1 MTNNYLKQLA
11 SLRWLAAAALGLS
24 ALSAQAM
31 EDESIYS
38 YTKIEAGT
46 GKIRGQAG
54 SSQSLSVDGWIGG
67 DFNRL
72 WYQFDGERAGG
83 RIEAA
88 ELQLLYGRYIAPFWD
103 AQVGLRH
110 DARPGKRN
118 YLTLGVRGLAPYA
131 FDVDLK
137 LFVRDDGK
145 VSARTRFENDFLLTN
160 RFVARPY
167 VNVEWSAS
175 NVDATVRRGLY
186 QADFGLQA
194 RYEFNRQFAPYV
206 DVSRTFYPRA
216 QSGGPRPA
224 TTVRAGLR
232 VIF

>member
-1 MTNNYLKQLA
+1 M
-11 SLRWLAAAALGLS
+11 RWLAAAVLGLS

-38 YTKIEAGT
+38 YTKVEAGT
-46 GKIRGQAG
+46 GKIRGEAG
-54 SSQSLSVDGWIGG
+54 SSQSLAVDGWVGG

-72 WYQFDGERAGG
+72 WYQFDGKRTGG
-83 RIEAA
+83 RTEGS

-110 DARPGKRN
+110 DERPGQRD
-118 YLTLGVRGLAPYA
+118 YLAVGVRGLAPYA

-137 LFVRDDGK
+137 LFVRNDGK

-160 RFVARPY
+160 RFIARPY
-167 VNVEWSAS
+167 INVEWSAS
-175 NVDATVRRGLY
+175 NLDPTVRRGPY
-186 QADFGLQA
+186 QTDVGLQA
-194 RYEFNRQFAPYV
+194 RYEFNRRVAPYV

-216 QSGGPRPA
+216 QSGGQRPA

-232 VIF
+232 LIF

>member
-1 MTNNYLKQLA
+1 MTNNYPQQIA
-11 SLRWLAAAALGLS
+11 SLRWLVAAALGLS

-38 YTKIEAGT
+38 YTRVEAGT
-46 GKIRGQAG
+46 GKICGQAG
-54 SSQSLSVDGWIGG
+54 SSQSFNVDGWIGG

-83 RIEAA
+83 RTEAA

-103 AQVGLRH
+103 AQVGLRR
-110 DARPGKRN
+110 DERPGQRT
-118 YLTLGVRGLAPYA
+118 YLAVGVRGLAPYA

-160 RFVARPY
+160 RFIARPY
-167 VNVEWSAS
+167 INVEWSAS
-175 NVDATVRRGLY
+175 NLDATVRRGPY
-186 QADFGLQA
+186 QTDVGLQA

-216 QSGGPRPA
+216 QSGGQRPA

-232 VIF
+232 LIF